1 MNTFE
6 TFTTVISSNSSETPF
21 TANNCWIRLG
31 GLPNDLEFYCEVIDV
46 ALTRSN
52 MVGAG
57 DYLTLIANEGLEI
70 IGGVQFPKRFNKI
83 CNIKTN
89 TGQLNGL
96 FGNVFKVRNFNGR
109 LVNFQLTYQSDALF
123 PDNGINQV
131 VGGVVSNTFWTF
143 TLKMSPIKSND

>member
-1 MNTFE
+1 MNTID
-6 TFTTVISSNSSETPF
+6 TFTCVISSSNSVTPF
-21 TANNCWIRLG
+21 TANNCWITLG

-46 ALTRSN
+46 ALSRSSL
-52 MVGAG
+52 VGAG

-109 LVNFQLTYQSDALF
+109 LVNFQLTFQSDALF
-123 PDNGINQV
+123 SEANINQP
-131 VGGVVSNTFWTF
+131 VGGLPANTFWTL
-143 TLKMSPIKSND
+143 TLKMTPIKA

>member
-6 TFTTVISSNSSETPF
+6 TFTTVISSSNSETPF

-46 ALTRSN
+46 ALSRSN

-57 DYLTLIANEGLEI
+57 DYLTLTANEGLEI
-70 IGGVQFPKRFNKI
+70 INGVQFPKRFNKI
-83 CNIKTN
+83 CNIKSSL
-89 TGQLNGL
+89 GQLNGL

-109 LVNFQLTYQSDALF
+109 LVNFQLTYQSDAPF
-123 PDNGINQV
+123 PDNGINQAA
-131 VGGVVSNTFWTF
+131 NTFWTLI
-143 TLKMSPIKSND
+143 LKMTPIALDN

>member
-1 MNTFE
+1 MNTLE
-6 TFTTVISSNSSETPF
+6 TFTCVISSRNSETPF
-21 TANNCWIRLG
+21 TANNCWIQLG

-109 LVNFQLTYQSDALF
+109 LVNFQLTYQSDAPF
-123 PDNGINQV
+123 PDNGINQAT
-131 VGGVVSNTFWTF
+131 NTFWTL
-143 TLKMSPIKSND
+143 TLKMTPIKTND